1 MLATVHTFIGI
12 VLALKI
18 KNPWIVLPTAFFSHF
33 LLDLVPHWDVFTM
46 CNVSEAHENIT
57 KEDKLKAVADF
68 LIGLSL
74 GLGFVLQTAP
84 NNTALARTIF
94 FSAALANLPDAL
106 EAPYVFL
113 GNKNPITMLVMK
125 IQHILH
131 NKEPLPWGMVTQIAT
146 VTLGLII
153 LAL

>member
-12 VLALKI
+12 VLALKL
-18 KNPWIVLPTAFFSHF
+18 KNPWVVFPTAFFSHF
-33 LLDLVPHWDVFTM
+33 LLDLIPHWDVFTM

-74 GLGFVLQTAP
+74 GVIFIIRAAP
-84 NNTALARTIF
+84 TNPALARTIF
-94 FSAALANLPDAL
+94 FSAAFANLPDAL

-113 GNKNPITMLVMK
+113 GNKNPVTMFIMK

-131 NKEPLPWGMVTQIAT
+131 NKETLPWGIITQIVT
-146 VTLGLII
+146 VILGLVV
-153 LAL
+153 LAI

>member
-12 VLALKI
+12 VLALKL
-18 KNPWIVLPTAFFSHF
+18 KNPWIALPTAFFSHF
-33 LLDLVPHWDVFTM
+33 LLDIIPHWDVFTM

-57 KEDKLKAVADF
+57 KEDKLKAVVDF
-68 LIGLSL
+68 LIGLTL
-74 GLGFVLQTAP
+74 GLVFVLRTAST
-84 NNTALARTIF
+84 NATLALTIF
-94 FSAALANLPDAL
+94 FAAALANLPDAI

-113 GNKNPITMLVMK
+113 GNKNPITVLIMR

-131 NKEPLPWGMVTQIAT
+131 NKEPLPWGIVTQIAT
-146 VTLGLII
+146 VTLGLIV